1 VPNCISYCYR
11 KVYLT
16 AKNNAA
22 YLGQILF
29 DTTEALAAIAT
40 KNREKLVASMPKLG
54 FFLFFQGK
62 LNIRNKIRM
71 YIWNP
76 EFS

>member
-1 VPNCISYCYR
+1 
-11 KVYLT
+11 
-16 AKNNAA
+16 
-22 YLGQILF
+22 LGKFYSIH
-29 DTTEALAAIAT
+29 TEALVAIAT
-40 KNREKLVASMPKLG
+40 KNREKLAASMPKLG
-54 FFLFFQGK
+54 FFLLFQGK